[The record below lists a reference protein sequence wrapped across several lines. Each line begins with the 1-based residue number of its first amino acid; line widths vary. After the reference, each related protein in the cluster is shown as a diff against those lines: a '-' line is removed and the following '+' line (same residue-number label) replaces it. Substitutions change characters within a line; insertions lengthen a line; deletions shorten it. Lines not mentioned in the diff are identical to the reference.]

1 MRPRRILDAPARYGR
16 LHAAIRAGVVRA
28 CHDISEGGLAV
39 ALAEMCIGGRLG
51 ATIDALPDHDP
62 VVALFSESIGRFV
75 VEVAPG
81 DVERFVET
89 LGTDASRI
97 GMVEDDGVL
106 RFGPDGQLGAVDVE
120 VLVDAFTGRGS
131 R

>member
-1 MRPRRILDAPARYGR
+1 M
-16 LHAAIRAGVVRA
+16 RA

-51 ATIDALPDHDP
+51 AAIDDLPDHDP

-75 VEVAPG
+75 VEVAPVDAARFAEMLGG
-81 DVERFVET
+81 DAV
-89 LGTDASRI
+89 RI
-97 GMVEDDGVL
+97 GVVTGDRTL
-106 RFGPDGQLGAVDVE
+106 RFGPDGRVGAVAVE
-120 VLVDAFTGRGS
+120 ALVDAYTGRGS

>member
-1 MRPRRILDAPARYGR
+1 
-16 LHAAIRAGVVRA
+16 
-28 CHDISEGGLAV
+28 
-39 ALAEMCIGGRLG
+39 
-51 ATIDALPDHDP
+51 

-106 RFGPDGQLGAVDVE
+106 RFGPDGQFGAVDVE
-120 VLVDAFTGRGS
+120 VLVDAYTGRGS